1 MSDSPETGSLLD
13 WHEAPS
19 VTITRLVCQFALS
32 IGVLSGCLWVSVAH
46 PEDAGS
52 AALAAGVVIGAWFGI
67 VRERPRR

>member
-1 MSDSPETGSLLD
+1 VSDSPETGSLLD